1 MDTYCAPL
9 VANLILFWYER
20 DFRLSLSE
28 DTQAEVI
35 EAFKFISRYQDDL
48 LNIDDHFFESM
59 VNHIYLLELQLLK

>member
-48 LNIDDHFFESM
+48 LNIDDNFFESM